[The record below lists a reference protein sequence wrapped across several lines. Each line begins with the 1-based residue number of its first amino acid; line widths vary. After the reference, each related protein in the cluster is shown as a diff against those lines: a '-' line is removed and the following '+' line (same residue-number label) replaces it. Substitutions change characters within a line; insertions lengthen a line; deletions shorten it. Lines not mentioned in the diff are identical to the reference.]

1 MQRIQPTP
9 HSVAVHMATQHT
21 FVLIPITLC
30 PVIAIEHPGNL
41 RISLSRHDRLS
52 GRRRDMSG
60 KPRHTVTVAIAEHPD
75 KALPVPAELGCNV
88 KLSLESL
95 EGLM

>member
-1 MQRIQPTP
+1 MT
-9 HSVAVHMATQHT
+9 TQHM
-21 FVLIPITLC
+21 FILILIRLW
-30 PVIAIEHPGNL
+30 PVMAIKHPGNL
-41 RISLSRHDRLS
+41 RICLSRQAFRQ
-52 GRRRDMSG
+52 RRDMSG
-60 KPRHTVTVAIAEHPD
+60 KPRHTVTAAIAEHPD

>member
-1 MQRIQPTP
+1 
-9 HSVAVHMATQHT
+9 MATQHM
-21 FVLIPITLC
+21 FILIPIRLC
-30 PVIAIEHPGNL
+30 PVKAIKHPGNL
-41 RISLSRHDRLS
+41 RICLSRQDRLS

-75 KALPVPAELGCNV
+75 KVPPVPAELGCNV